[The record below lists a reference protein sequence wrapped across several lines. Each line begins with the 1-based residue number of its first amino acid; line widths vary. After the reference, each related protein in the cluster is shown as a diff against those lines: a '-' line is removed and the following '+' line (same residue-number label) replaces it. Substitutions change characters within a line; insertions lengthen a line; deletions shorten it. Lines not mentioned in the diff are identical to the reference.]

1 MSKLAAKILT
11 KSGIPPTVEFVTKP
25 KTLPEL
31 LNVQRLNAYKMK
43 VMPTHW
49 FDKGFDDCYY
59 EVHRVKYKR
68 YLGEPTH
75 GKAWGI
81 LTWKGKQVNDQPRK
95 IQGGLKFNWKPYES
109 PHAQGI
115 YYDAEKAPLVERRR
129 SNMLKAYSDA
139 KKQEA

>member
-1 MSKLAAKILT
+1 LAAKILT

-59 EVHRVKYKR
+59 EVHR
-68 YLGEPTH
+68 
-75 GKAWGI
+75 
-81 LTWKGKQVNDQPRK
+81 
-95 IQGGLKFNWKPYES
+95 
-109 PHAQGI
+109 
-115 YYDAEKAPLVERRR
+115 
-129 SNMLKAYSDA
+129 
-139 KKQEA
+139 